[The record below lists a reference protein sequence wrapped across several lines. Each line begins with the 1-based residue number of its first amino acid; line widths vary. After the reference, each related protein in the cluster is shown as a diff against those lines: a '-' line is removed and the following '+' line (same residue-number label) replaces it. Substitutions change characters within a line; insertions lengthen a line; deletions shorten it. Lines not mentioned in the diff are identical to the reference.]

1 MGRQPPLSW
10 TKRNCSVGNFSG
22 DPFAYESRDFTVQT
36 PPIVLVG
43 QPELEQR
50 LDSPELRQLK
60 QRVAMRC
67 RLKPLELYDV
77 RGYMHRSLELARM
90 NSPGAFPFPEETIRM
105 VHRYSRGI
113 PRLINTI
120 CENAL
125 ITGYSRQVAQ
135 ITPAMVQ
142 QVAADLCLEPALISS
157 AVNTSVPETD
167 GREELLGVWLE

>member
-1 MGRQPPLSW
+1 
-10 TKRNCSVGNFSG
+10 
-22 DPFAYESRDFTVQT
+22 
-36 PPIVLVG
+36 
-43 QPELEQR
+43 
-50 LDSPELRQLK
+50 
-60 QRVAMRC
+60 
-67 RLKPLELYDV
+67 
-77 RGYMHRSLELARM
+77 
-90 NSPGAFPFPEETIRM
+90 M